1 MIAKAADLTQG
12 DEFCHQGQMYRV
24 SINIKQDDDERK
36 IYAYRTEGKPGM
48 VVIWLYGNKMV
59 PVQQKDAPPE

>member
-12 DEFCHQGQMYRV
+12 DEFWHQGQMYRV

-36 IYAYRTEGKPGM
+36 IYAYRADGPGM
-48 VVIWLYGNKMV
+48 TVIRLPGGKVV
-59 PVQQKDAPPE
+59 PVQQRDAPPE